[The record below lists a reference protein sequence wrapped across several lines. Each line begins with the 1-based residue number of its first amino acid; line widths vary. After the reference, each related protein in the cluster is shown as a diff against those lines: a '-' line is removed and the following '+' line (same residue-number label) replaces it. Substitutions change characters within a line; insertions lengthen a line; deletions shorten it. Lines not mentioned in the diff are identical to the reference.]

1 MDAKAGI
8 KTVSFWLATLV
19 TVVTY
24 LLGSDVLAGGR
35 DAQVASLVI
44 SALGAIGYTS
54 YRAWVKKDN
63 DTRRAWRT
71 TEFWLSAAAAL
82 CAVLYASGQFGPG
95 TGAGKA
101 LGAIVAILAAAG
113 YGVQKATYSSSSAK
127 LESAEEQKRDQTNDT
142 IQRNLGG

>member
-1 MDAKAGI
+1 MEKPGF
-8 KTVSFWLATLV
+8 KTVAFWLASLT
-19 TVVTY
+19 TVLTY

-54 YRAWVKKDN
+54 YRAWVKKDG

-82 CAVLYASGQFGPG
+82 CAVLYASGEFGPG

-127 LESAEEQKRDQTNDT
+127 LESTEEKKADEDSKT
-142 IQRNLGG
+142 ISRNLGG

>member
-1 MDAKAGI
+1 MEKPGI
-8 KTVSFWLATLV
+8 RTVSFWLAAIV

-54 YRAWVKKDN
+54 YRAWIKKDG
-63 DTRRAWRT
+63 DTRRSWQT

-82 CAVLYASGQFGPG
+82 CAVLYASGEFGPG

-113 YGVQKATYSSSSAK
+113 YGVQKATYNSSSAK
-127 LESAEEQKRDQTNDT
+127 LESTEEKKADEDSKT
-142 IQRNLGG
+142 ISRNLGG